1 MTTNRRIVLAQRPR
15 GIIAPADLEL
25 KTVEVTRSL
34 EAGFVQVKNLYVSLD
49 PATRGWMDDKKSYMK
64 PIELGEVIR
73 SGAIGE
79 VIASN
84 SERYDV
90 GDVVIGLFGWEEVS
104 DVHESQIGRK
114 TTQSHGLPLSYEL
127 SGLGGNGLTAY
138 FGLTRIGCP
147 QAGETVVVSAAAGG
161 VGSIAGQLAKLAG
174 CRVVGIVGSDE
185 KCEFVT
191 DVLGF
196 DDAINRK
203 DGTLARQLKDTC
215 PRGVDVYFDNVG
227 GEILDTVLRYLS
239 VHARVVLC
247 GAISQIND
255 ATAAPGLSNYV
266 QLIAKRASMEGF
278 VTMDFASE
286 WSDASAS
293 LAELVKDEKLVII
306 EEIVEGI
313 EKIPEAFGR
322 LFTGEKLGKLTV
334 KV

>member
-1 MTTNRRIVLAQRPR
+1 MTLNRRIVLAHRPSGR
-15 GIIAPADLEL
+15 ISPKDLRLE
-25 KTVEVTRSL
+25 TVEVAALT
-34 EAGFVQVKNLYVSLD
+34 EPEFVLVKNLFVSLD

-64 PIELGEVIR
+64 PIEVGEVIR

-79 VIASN
+79 VTASN
-84 SERYDV
+84 SEQYEV
-90 GDVVIGLFGWEEVS
+90 GDLVIGLFGWEEVS
-104 DVHESQIGRK
+104 EIHESQIGRK
-114 TTQSHGLPLSYEL
+114 TTQLHGLPLSYEL

-138 FGLTRIGCP
+138 FGMNRIGCP
-147 QAGETVVVSAAAGG
+147 QPGETVVVSAAAGG

-174 CRVVGIVGSDE
+174 CRVIGIVGSDE

-191 DVLGF
+191 GTLGF

-227 GEILDTVLRYLS
+227 GDILDTVLRHLS

-247 GAISQIND
+247 GAISQINE
-255 ATAAPGLSNYV
+255 TAPPRGLSNYL
-266 QLIAKRASMEGF
+266 QLLAKRASMEGF

-286 WSDASAS
+286 WSDASDV
-293 LAELVKDEKLVII
+293 LAELVKDEKLLVV

-313 EKIPEAFGR
+313 EQIPEAFGR